1 MWEEEEVNQMI
12 ISEDL
17 QYVVVGKISYEWP
30 DIQDLRR
37 LIPKKWELKGEVNIG
52 LLSNKYILI
61 RETRLDD
68 YVNI

>member
-1 MWEEEEVNQMI
+1 MI